1 MRNLLKL
8 ALIATALIPL
18 AARAEGFLWRTE
30 SISATVRRDPVTPRL
45 GQFLRLEQKLE
56 PGETG
61 WGMMKID
68 LPENWSVK
76 EVIVA
81 AGKVTLR
88 LEDGSRYELTEKNV
102 SALQFEILDSGAR
115 SDSALDELWRK
126 HAHVKD

>member
-8 ALIATALIPL
+8 ALIATALVPL

-30 SISATVRRDPVTPRL
+30 SISATVKRDPVTPRL

-88 LEDGSRYELTEKNV
+88 LEDGSRYELTETNV
-102 SALQFEILDSGAR
+102 SALQFEILDSGAK